1 MESRSS
7 ESRSSFTPSSHSYN
21 SYNNSSES
29 RSSESREA
37 SSLPKQT
44 NYYNSSSESRDSSES
59 RGNNERIIPAS
70 EYTDR
75 MIKVPANA
83 TISSN
88 DSIYITYRGE
98 RIVIKKEEA
107 EAFKAKLTYPEDYET
122 LLDILEQTAPNVS
135 HTSPGITEELQK
147 REILITELRQRVIAE
162 KARESL
168 VKGNEE
174 LNKILGLNK

>member
-7 ESRSSFTPSSHSYN
+7 ESRSSYTPSRQNYSS
-21 SYNNSSES
+21 SSES

-37 SSLPKQT
+37 SSLQKQT
-44 NYYNSSSESRDSSES
+44 NYCNSSSKSRESSESRES
-59 RGNNERIIPAS
+59 NERYIPAS

-75 MIKVPANA
+75 MIKVPTNA
-83 TISSN
+83 TVNSD
-88 DSIYITYRGE
+88 DSIYTKYRGE
-98 RIVIKKEEA
+98 RIVIKKEEV

-122 LLDILEQTAPNVS
+122 LLDILEQTFPNVS
-135 HTSPGITEELQK
+135 HTSPEITEELQK
-147 REILITELRQRVIAE
+147 RDILITELRQRVIAE

>member
-7 ESRSSFTPSSHSYN
+7 ESRE
-21 SYNNSSES
+21 NNV
-29 RSSESREA
+29 RH
-37 SSLPKQT
+37 
-44 NYYNSSSESRDSSES
+44 
-59 RGNNERIIPAS
+59 IPAS
-70 EYTDR
+70 EYTDCLV
-75 MIKVPANA
+75 KVPANT

-98 RIVIKKEEA
+98 RKVIKKNEV

-135 HTSPGITEELQK
+135 HTSSKITEELQK
-147 REILITELRQRVIAE
+147 REIMISELRQRVIAQ

>member
-7 ESRSSFTPSSHSYN
+7 ESRSSYTPSSSYN
-21 SYNNSSES
+21 YSSSSES
-29 RSSESREA
+29 RSSESREV
-37 SSLPKQT
+37 SSISKQT
-44 NYYNSSSESRDSSES
+44 NNYDSSES
-59 RGNNERIIPAS
+59 RESSESRQSNERFIPAS

-75 MIKVPANA
+75 MIKVPASA

-98 RIVIKKEEA
+98 RIVIKKGEV
-107 EAFKAKLTYPEDYET
+107 EAFKVKLTYPEDYET
-122 LLDILEQTAPNVS
+122 LLDILEQTAPSIS
-135 HTSPGITEELQK
+135 HTSPEITEELQK
-147 REILITELRQRVIAE
+147 REIMINELRQRVIAQ

-174 LNKILGLNK
+174 LNKILGLSK